1 MTDTGIVLNNGVTM
15 PRLGF
20 GTIGQTGSQI
30 VENVAFAL
38 NHGYDLIDTA
48 NRYGNE
54 AEVGEGLKR
63 SGRKREEYFLETKLG
78 PTLYEQDHA
87 VDDTL
92 KRLQV
97 DYIDLM
103 ILHHPV
109 NNYGY
114 AYKMLEKAYREGKLR
129 AIGLSNFPVEKIE
142 EILEQ
147 CEVRPMVMQ
156 AECHPYYP
164 AEQVKPF
171 LDENGIVL
179 QSWFPLGHGNADM
192 LGDPVFLAL
201 ADKYKKSPAQI
212 ILRWHIQMGLGA
224 VPGSR
229 SKEHIEE
236 NGNLF
241 DFALLKEEMEQI
253 AGVNKHRPFYQV
265 TAESLE
271 RMATTKCRFE
281 EE

>member
-78 PTLYEQDHA
+78 PTLYENDHA
-87 VDDTL
+87 IDDTL

-103 ILHHPV
+103 ILHHSQPSNDV
-109 NNYGY
+109 D
-114 AYKMLEKAYREGKLR
+114 AYQAMEQAVSEGKLR
-129 AIGLSNFPVEKIE
+129 SIGLSNYYTPEDFDRLVNAASIMPALLQNET
-142 EILEQ
+142 
-147 CEVRPMVMQ
+147 
-156 AECHPYYP
+156 HPYHQSMEMKEHLKQYGTVM
-164 AEQVKPF
+164 E
-171 LDENGIVL
+171 
-179 QSWFPLGHGNADM
+179 SWFPLGGRGNTQTLFNDETISGIAQVHG
-192 LGDPVFLAL
+192 
-201 ADKYKKSPAQI
+201 KTSAQV
-212 ILRWHIQMGLGA
+212 ILRWHLQAGNIA
-224 VPGSR
+224 IPGS
-229 SKEHIEE
+229 SNEDHIQE
-236 NGNLF
+236 NFEIF
-241 DFALLKEEMEQI
+241 DFELTNEEMKQMTSIDRNERF
-253 AGVNKHRPFYQV
+253 AGY
-265 TAESLE
+265 
-271 RMATTKCRFE
+271 
-281 EE
+281 

>member
-1 MTDTGIVLNNGVTM
+1 
-15 PRLGF
+15 
-20 GTIGQTGSQI
+20 
-30 VENVAFAL
+30 
-38 NHGYDLIDTA
+38 
-48 NRYGNE
+48 
-54 AEVGEGLKR
+54 
-63 SGRKREEYFLETKLG
+63 
-78 PTLYEQDHA
+78 
-87 VDDTL
+87 
-92 KRLQV
+92 
-97 DYIDLM
+97 M